1 MVILNVVC
9 QHTLSQKFTEVD
21 LFLWLTLMNGN
32 KLNTVSNLAVVG
44 GTST

>member
-9 QHTLSQKFTEVD
+9 QHTSLKFTEVD
-21 LFLWLTLMNGN
+21 LFLWLTQMNGN